1 MEKID
6 ISIVIVN
13 YNVKDFLYKCLTS
26 VRNASQKLSVETIVV
41 DNDSKDGSLE
51 FLQPKFPE
59 VQFIALKEN
68 IGFGRANNLG
78 FEKAKG
84 KYILILN
91 PDTILEES
99 TLDVMKEYMDKNPD
113 TGISGC
119 KVLNDDG
126 TFQLACRRG
135 FPTPWAALTK
145 LTGLQSLFPKSKL
158 FAQYNQ
164 TYRSQDETYEI
175 DAVIGAFMFA
185 RRDVIE
191 RLNGFDPEF
200 FMYGEDIDLCFRTK
214 KLGYSVDY
222 VHSTS
227 IIHFKG
233 ESTKRST
240 INDVKHFYEA
250 MKIFASKHYGKSSF
264 FLTFL
269 KLGIF
274 LRSII
279 AYLSKY
285 SREIFIILVDL
296 LIVNAALLSGTYFR
310 FGSVLGFPEHAY
322 PIVFIAVSLIIFF
335 SMFFSGEYFESEHKI
350 TKSTF
355 GYLISFFVLS
365 SLTYFFK
372 QYAFSRGVVLWTI
385 GFSIIFSS
393 FFRILISAYDNSI
406 GKKRKKNLLIVG
418 FNENTIKLIEELIS
432 KRNTNINFV
441 GYLTIDES
449 DYKYDS
455 SIPNMGNYNSIND
468 IITKNNIDEVIIT
481 ENKLRKSEL
490 IRIISDSSDK
500 SVKFHVASE
509 YEELIA
515 SELLD
520 EITGEQPGIK
530 KYNIAHFRFVLLKR
544 LFDVFGSVFLLTAFL
559 PFTLFI
565 SIKEKHLFRKLLL
578 ILISKMTFVGT
589 VTKNTLKKESIIS
602 LAKLVNSGNLKPES
616 VKNIDEHYLQNYSLS
631 LDLEILYKYLIRKN
645 NGKSNTRL

>member
-544 LFDVFGSVFLLTAFL
+544 LFDVFGSVFLAHCFFAFY
-559 PFTLFI
+559 
-565 SIKEKHLFRKLLL
+565 
-578 ILISKMTFVGT
+578 
-589 VTKNTLKKESIIS
+589 II
-602 LAKLVNSGNLKPES
+602 
-616 VKNIDEHYLQNYSLS
+616 Y
-631 LDLEILYKYLIRKN
+631 
-645 NGKSNTRL
+645 